1 MPRTRPL
8 GPPPDERPNWDS
20 LNEGQRRYAWE
31 QYNLAKVRRGIPI
44 DHPIPGTSNAE
55 PAEPNQEEQ
64 DYIDEFDVSLLDNNA
79 PQENQEE
86 ASLDEILD
94 EPVDPVAHQNII
106 NDLQNM
112 SDGQTPMQVDQVAST
127 SGDQNRAQKR
137 PRTEG
142 TSTRGKSLPGTAGG
156 MGGGGMEQAVEPIP
170 RPMYSSHTQIRH
182 FKKVHRI
189 LTFGL
194 AYKPIAVARTGPPAY
209 SDVYMMTSLAH
220 IPWEYPFMY
229 LNPSEFALLP
239 AGSRVK
245 HVSCR
250 VKAENVRIAFP
261 TNASE
266 SNLATLNQNKFLRVG
281 INLNQKIQSVNAQ
294 PGGFAGTAPM
304 IATTVTEFTQNSYQ
318 NWIDNFYGVP
328 NNDAEGADKFTTQTP
343 RHQFGI
349 PWVAQYYCCPV
360 SQTNDPTLSGWE
372 DFQAQLEEIKVDGP
386 SGYIAEVDYSPA
398 LGLLKAPLQG
408 IWTGLP
414 STATP
419 GTARTI
425 PVNTGAGNTQHR
437 RLETTIT
444 NSLNVGVT
452 EVASNY
458 NRQPTAANFS
468 MLVPIEKNQ
477 HLVSGITPEFFAKTQ
492 PTLHVGVMP
501 VPALT
506 TKAIDNVTNNNSFTD
521 AQAYFEVTCE
531 MQVECSFPTRRA
543 LATIANTRMSN
554 AYYQKAGAGET
565 GYQASMAYG
574 LFQSS

>member
-8 GPPPDERPNWDS
+8 GPPPDKRPNWDS

-55 PAEPNQEEQ
+55 PAQLNQEEQ
-64 DYIDEFDVSLLDNNA
+64 DYINEFDLSLLDNNTS
-79 PQENQEE
+79 QGNQEE

-94 EPVDPVAHQNII
+94 RPVDPVDHQNII
-106 NDLQNM
+106 NELQNM
-112 SDGQTPMQVDQVAST
+112 SNGPEPIEIDQPSSST
-127 SGDQNRAQKR
+127 GGNQGRGQKR
-137 PRTEG
+137 RRTEG
-142 TSTRGKSLPGTAGG
+142 VGGTSLPGTAGG

-170 RPMYSSHTQIRH
+170 RPMYSAHTQVRH

-194 AYKPIAVARTGPPAY
+194 AYKPIVKARTGPPAY

-245 HVSCR
+245 R
-250 VKAENVRIAFP
+250 VRCKVKSENVRVAFP
-261 TNASE
+261 TNSTDN
-266 SNLATLNQNKFLRVG
+266 NLATLHTNKFLRVG

-294 PGGFAGTAPM
+294 PGGFAAAQPM
-304 IATTVTEFTQNSYQ
+304 IATTVTEFNQNSYQ

-328 NNDAEGADKFTTQTP
+328 NNDKDEPDIFTTQTP

-360 SQTNDPTLSGWE
+360 TQTNDPTLSGWE
-372 DFQAQLEEIKVDGP
+372 DFQSQLEEIKVDGP
-386 SGYIAEVDYSPA
+386 SGYIAEMEYSPA

-419 GTARTI
+419 ATARTL
-425 PVNTGAGNTQHR
+425 PVNSGAGNTQHR

-444 NSLNVGVT
+444 NSLNVGIT
-452 EVASNY
+452 EVAANY
-458 NRQPTAANFS
+458 NRQPTATNFN
-468 MLVPIEKNQ
+468 MLTPIEKNQ
-477 HLVSGITPEFFAKTQ
+477 RLVSGITPEFFAKTQ

-506 TKAIDNVTNNNSFTD
+506 TSAIDNAVNNSSFTD

-531 MQVECSFPTRRA
+531 MEVECAFPTRRP
-543 LATIANTRMSN
+543 LATIANTSMSN
-554 AYYQKAGAGET
+554 TCFEKAGAGEI

-574 LFQSS
+574 LFQST

>member
-1 MPRTRPL
+1 MPKTRPL

-44 DHPIPGTSNAE
+44 DHPIPGSSNAE
-55 PAEPNQEEQ
+55 PAQPNTQEQ
-64 DYIDEFDVSLLDNNA
+64 DYINEFDLSLLDNNA

-94 EPVDPVAHQNII
+94 SPVDSVDHQNII
-106 NDLQNM
+106 NELQNM
-112 SDGQTPMQVDQVAST
+112 SNGQTPMQVDQVAST
-127 SGDQNRAQKR
+127 SGGENRGQKR
-137 PRTEG
+137 RRTEG
-142 TSTRGKSLPGTAGG
+142 PGGTSLPGTAGG

-170 RPMYSSHTQIRH
+170 RPMYSAHTQIRH

-194 AYKPIAVARTGPPAY
+194 AYKPIAVARTGPPLY

-229 LNPSEFALLP
+229 LNPSEFGLLP

-266 SNLATLNQNKFLRVG
+266 TNLATLNQNKFLRVG
-281 INLNQKIQSVNAQ
+281 INLNQKVQSVNAQ
-294 PGGFAGTAPM
+294 PGGFAPTQPM
-304 IATTVTEFTQNSYQ
+304 IATTITEFDNTSYQ

-328 NNDAEGADKFTTQTP
+328 NNDATAPDIFTTQTP

-360 SQTNDPTLSGWE
+360 TQTNDPTLSGWE

-386 SGYIAEVDYSPA
+386 SGYIAEMEYSPA

-425 PVNTGAGNTQHR
+425 NVNTGAGNTQHR
-437 RLETTIT
+437 RLNTTIT

-452 EVASNY
+452 EVSDNY
-458 NRQPTAANFS
+458 NRQPLASNFT

-477 HLVSGITPEFFAKTQ
+477 RLVAGITPEFFAKTQ

-506 TKAIDNVTNNNSFTD
+506 TSAIDNATNNSSFTD
-521 AQAYFEVTCE
+521 AQAYFEITCE
-531 MQVECSFPTRRA
+531 MAVECAFPTRRA
-543 LATIANTRMSN
+543 LASIANTSMSN
-554 AYYQKAGAGET
+554 ACYEKAGAGET
-565 GYQASMAYG
+565 GYRASMTYG
-574 LFQSS
+574 LFQSA

>member
-1 MPRTRPL
+1 
-8 GPPPDERPNWDS
+8 
-20 LNEGQRRYAWE
+20 
-31 QYNLAKVRRGIPI
+31 
-44 DHPIPGTSNAE
+44 
-55 PAEPNQEEQ
+55 
-64 DYIDEFDVSLLDNNA
+64 
-79 PQENQEE
+79 
-86 ASLDEILD
+86 
-94 EPVDPVAHQNII
+94 
-106 NDLQNM
+106 
-112 SDGQTPMQVDQVAST
+112 
-127 SGDQNRAQKR
+127 
-137 PRTEG
+137 
-142 TSTRGKSLPGTAGG
+142 
-156 MGGGGMEQAVEPIP
+156 
-170 RPMYSSHTQIRH
+170 
-182 FKKVHRI
+182 
-189 LTFGL
+189 
-194 AYKPIAVARTGPPAY
+194 
-209 SDVYMMTSLAH
+209 
-220 IPWEYPFMY
+220 MY

-266 SNLATLNQNKFLRVG
+266 TNLATLNQNKFLRVG
-281 INLNQKIQSVNAQ
+281 INLNQKVQSVNVQ
-294 PGGFAGTAPM
+294 PGGFSGTQPM
-304 IATTVTEFTQNSYQ
+304 IATTVTEFNENSYQ

-328 NNDAEGADKFTTQTP
+328 NNDADAPDRFTHNTP

-372 DFQAQLEEIKVDGP
+372 DFQSQLEEIKVDGP
-386 SGYIAEVDYSPA
+386 SGYIAEMDYSPA

-419 GTARTI
+419 ETARTI

-452 EVASNY
+452 EVAVNY
-458 NRQPTAANFS
+458 NRQPTAANFT

-477 HLVSGITPEFFAKTQ
+477 RLVSGITPQFFAKTQ

-531 MQVECSFPTRRA
+531 MEVECAFPTRRA

-554 AYYQKAGAGET
+554 ACFQTAGAGET